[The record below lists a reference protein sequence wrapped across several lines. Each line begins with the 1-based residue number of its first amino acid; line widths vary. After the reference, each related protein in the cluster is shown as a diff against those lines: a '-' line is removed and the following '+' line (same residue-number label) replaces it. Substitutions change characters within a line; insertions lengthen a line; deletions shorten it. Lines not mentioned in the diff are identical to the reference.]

1 MRQTYIPSI
10 SKNHF
15 YVYKD
20 AKMDISN
27 ENCKEIVLQ
36 KYVVY
41 AVIYIRMWDKDWL
54 AECKT
59 K

>member
-1 MRQTYIPSI
+1 
-10 SKNHF
+10 
-15 YVYKD
+15 
-20 AKMDISN
+20 MDISN
-27 ENCKEIVLQ
+27 ENWKEILLQ

-41 AVIYIRMWDKDWL
+41 AVIYVRMWGNDWL